1 MRSRVSENES
11 LKKAFREAYAAKRA
25 GETGEGWPSQEA
37 MRRIRQIGPLRP
49 ATGFWPAFESM
60 VWRLAPVS
68 CALVIVLTFLFLSM
82 EPDVDSDYLGTMAA
96 EMEKPNLVELFGLEG

>member
-1 MRSRVSENES
+1 MRSKVSENES
-11 LKKAFREAYAAKRA
+11 LKKAFREACSAKGR
-25 GETGEGWPSQEA
+25 GETGKEWQSQV

-68 CALVIVLTFLFLSM
+68 CLLVIALTLLLMNIDFA
-82 EPDVDSDYLGTMAA
+82 DSNDYLGTVTVDF
-96 EMEKPNLVELFGLEG
+96 EQPTLVELFGLEG

>member
-11 LKKAFREAYAAKRA
+11 LKKVFREAYSAKRA
-25 GETGEGWPSQEA
+25 GETGEGWQSQV

-49 ATGFWPAFESM
+49 ATGFWPAFGNM

-68 CALVIVLTFLFLSM
+68 CALVLVLMFLFLSM
-82 EPDVDSDYLGTMAA
+82 EPDVGPDYLGTMAA

>member
-11 LKKAFREAYAAKRA
+11 LKKAFREVYLAKAR
-25 GETGEGWPSQEA
+25 EGNGGDWPSRA

-49 ATGFWPAFESM
+49 AGGFWPAFENL

-68 CALVIVLTFLFLSM
+68 CLLVLVLTFLYVNMDFG
-82 EPDVDSDYLGTMAA
+82 VDSDYLGTMAA
-96 EMEKPNLVELFGLEG
+96 EIEKPSLVELFDLEG